1 MCQGL
6 LLALERA
13 LDDFFE
19 SLKQDYDATEQRMVF
34 VSVFSQSFLQVR
46 FFCFEKVMDPL
57 KLFAFTGSLV
67 YGF

>member
-1 MCQGL
+1 MMKVEPKESSHNTMCQGL

-19 SLKQDYDATEQRMVF
+19 SLKQDYDAAEQRMVF

-46 FFCFEKVMDPL
+46 FFCF
-57 KLFAFTGSLV
+57 
-67 YGF
+67 

>member
-6 LLALERA
+6 LLALDRA

-46 FFCFEKVMDPL
+46 FFCF
-57 KLFAFTGSLV
+57 
-67 YGF
+67 